1 MSKIYID
8 ADACPVKEEVYKV
21 AIRNATQVLVVS
33 NGGIRPHPH
42 YLISLQ
48 IVADGLDVADDW
60 IAERA
65 DPNDLVIT
73 SDIPLADKCIK
84 NGATVIKPDGTKL
97 DHSNI
102 GSVLA
107 NRNLMTEMRS
117 ADPYYRGRGREFS
130 KRDRANFLNVLETEI
145 KRKIRLLK
153 E

>member
-21 AIRNATQVLVVS
+21 AIRNSTKVLVVS

-42 YLISLQ
+42 SLISLQ

-73 SDIPLADKCIK
+73 NDIPLADKCIK

-97 DHSNI
+97 DDSNI

-130 KRDRANFLNVLETEI
+130 KQDRANFLNVLETEI

>member
-8 ADACPVKEEVYKV
+8 ADACPVKEQVYKV
-21 AIRNATQVLVVS
+21 AIRNAAQVLVVS

-107 NRNLMTEMRS
+107 NRNLMAEMRS
-117 ADPYYRGRGREFS
+117 ADPFYKGRGREFS
-130 KRDRANFLNVLETEI
+130 NRDRANFLNVLETEI
-145 KRKIRLLK
+145 KRKLKLLK

>member
-21 AIRNATQVLVVS
+21 AIRNSTKVLVVS

-42 YLISLQ
+42 SLISLQ

-73 SDIPLADKCIK
+73 NDIPLADKCIK

-97 DHSNI
+97 DDSNI

-130 KRDRANFLNVLETEI
+130 KQDRANFLNVLEAEI